1 MLKMTLRATLAAA
14 LLGAGITG
22 GLAQSTKTVKIT
34 QIVEHP
40 ALDATRKGIIDEL
53 AAQGFKEGQNLKVEY
68 QTAQGDIGTAGQIAQ
83 KFAGD
88 NPDVIVPISTP
99 SAQTVVAAAKGRL
112 PVVFT
117 AVTDPV
123 AAKLVTDPKKPGANV
138 TGISDL
144 SPLDKHL
151 QLIRTAAPKAK
162 TVGVPFN
169 PGETNAVVLV
179 RRLKELAPAAG
190 LNIVEAPA
198 PSGGDVLASARSLV
212 GKVDAIYVPTDNTVV
227 QALEAVLK
235 TGIEAKIPVFAGDTD
250 SVTRGA
256 IAAIGFDY
264 YDVGRQT
271 GKVVSRVLKGEKPG
285 DIPVEGVSITNLHV
299 NPGAADKMG
308 LALPPDLVKSANTVV
323 K

>member
-1 MLKMTLRATLAAA
+1 MFGVALRSALAIVA
-14 LLGAGITG
+14 LGACASVAI
-22 GLAQSTKTVKIT
+22 AADIKTVKIT

-40 ALDATRKGIIDEL
+40 ALDSTRRGIVDEL
-53 AAQGFKEGQNLKVEY
+53 GAQGFKEGQNLKIEY
-68 QTAQGDIGTAGQIAQ
+68 QSAQGDVGTAGQIAQ
-83 KFAGD
+83 KFVGD

-99 SAQTVVAAAKGRL
+99 SAQAVVAAAKGRL

-123 AAKLVTDPKKPGANV
+123 AAKLVSDPKKPGANV

-151 QLIRTAAPKAK
+151 ALIRSAAPKAK
-162 TVGVPFN
+162 TIGVPFN
-169 PGETNAVVLV
+169 PGEANAVVLV
-179 RRLKELAPAAG
+179 KRLKELAPAAG
-190 LNIVEAPA
+190 LSIVEAPA
-198 PSGGDVLASARSLV
+198 PSSGDVLASARSLV

-250 SVTRGA
+250 SVKRGA
-256 IAAIGFDY
+256 VAAIGFDY

-285 DIPVEGVSITNLHV
+285 DIAVEGVSITQLHV
-299 NPGAADKMG
+299 NPGAAQKMG
-308 LALPPDLVKSANTVV
+308 LTLPESLIKDAKTVI

>member
-1 MLKMTLRATLAAA
+1 MIAVALRGALLVGALVAWGAVAAA
-14 LLGAGITG
+14 ADVK
-22 GLAQSTKTVKIT
+22 SVKIT

-40 ALDATRKGIIDEL
+40 ALDAARKGVIDEL
-53 AAQGFKEGQNLKVEY
+53 AAQGFKEGQNLRLEY

-138 TGISDL
+138 TGITDL
-144 SPLDKHL
+144 SPLDKHVE
-151 QLIRTAAPKAK
+151 LIRAAAPKAK
-162 TVGVPFN
+162 RIGVPFN
-169 PGETNAVVLV
+169 PGEANAVVLV
-179 RRLKELAPAAG
+179 KRLKELAPAAG
-190 LNIVEAPA
+190 LAIVEAPA

-227 QALEAVLK
+227 QALEAVIK

-250 SVTRGA
+250 SVKRGA
-256 IAAIGFDY
+256 VAAIGFDY

-271 GKVVSRVLKGEKPG
+271 GKVVSRVLRGEKPG
-285 DIPVEGVSITNLHV
+285 DIPVEGVGVTQLHV
-299 NPGAADKMG
+299 NPGAAEKMG
-308 LALPPDLVKSANTVV
+308 LSLPETLVKGARAVV